1 MRHAI
6 EAHGYSERRACQL
19 MDMNRR
25 TYRRPVKPD
34 RDAELRRRLRE
45 LAEERRRFGSPRLH
59 ILLRREGLVVNHKRV
74 ERVYREEGLSLRLRR
89 RRKRPSH
96 LRVVAPGPTE
106 SNQHWAMDFVSDSLD
121 NGRRIR
127 VLTVVDLWD
136 RRSPCLEPDRS
147 ITGEGVARMLE
158 ALRLKGECPR
168 TIRMDNG
175 PEFTSKAL
183 DRWAHAHGV
192 KLEFIR
198 PGKPTDN
205 CFIESFNG
213 RLRDEFLNETLF
225 SSLTHARSALSNW
238 RSDYNDHRPHSG
250 LGWMTPAEFAQIIN
264 PRREAVLRSRN
275 GSAPQPAATAANT
288 ATKNRWSELKTG

>member
-147 ITGEGVARMLE
+147 ITGERVARMLE
-158 ALRLKGECPR
+158 ALRLKGECPQ

-183 DRWAHAHGV
+183 DGWAHAHGV

-213 RLRDEFLNETLF
+213 KFREECLDAHLF
-225 SSLTHARSALSNW
+225 TSLAEARKIIEEW
-238 RSDYNDHRPHSG
+238 RRDYNVLRPHSALAG
-250 LGWMTPAEFAQIIN
+250 MRPGGIPKS
-264 PRREAVLRSRN
+264 RER
-275 GSAPQPAATAANT
+275 GTT
-288 ATKNRWSELKTG
+288 

>member
-1 MRHAI
+1 MHHAI

-19 MDMNRR
+19 MEMNRR
-25 TYRRPVKPD
+25 TYRRPPSPD

-74 ERVYREEGLSLRLRR
+74 ERVYREEGLSLRLKR

-106 SNQHWAMDFVSDSLD
+106 PNQHWAMDFVSDSLN
-121 NGRRIR
+121 NGRRMR

-147 ITGEGVARMLE
+147 ITGERVARMLE
-158 ALRLKGECPR
+158 TLRLKGECPQ
-168 TIRMDNG
+168 TIRLDNG

-183 DRWAHAHGV
+183 DRWAHEHGV
-192 KLEFIR
+192 KLEFNR

-205 CFIESFNG
+205 GFIESFNG
-213 RLRDEFLNETLF
+213 RFREECLDAHLF
-225 SSLTHARSALSNW
+225 TSLAEARKIIEEW
-238 RSDYNDHRPHSG
+238 RQDYNALRPHSALAG
-250 LGWMTPAEFAQIIN
+250 MSPEEY
-264 PRREAVLRSRN
+264 RRAVKGEKPETQSPNLSLVYSV
-275 GSAPQPAATAANT
+275 G
-288 ATKNRWSELKTG
+288 